1 MNREVMGKR
10 EGMEGGLE
18 GGRAV
23 VAVAGAGVLGRTR
36 CRRGSCREGC

>member
-18 GGRAV
+18 GGRA
-23 VAVAGAGVLGRTR
+23 GEGRGR
-36 CRRGSCREGC
+36 EGQAARRGGTEGVWV